1 MCHRNV
7 YTQEC
12 VQGSIKDFEFGG
24 LHKVLSGR
32 VLGGGMG
39 VGCWSGGWSGGMAP
53 QENLG
58 FRSSDS
64 RLTLMESER

>member
-12 VQGSIKDFEFGG
+12 AQGSIKDFEFGG

-32 VLGGGMG
+32 VLGGGGDGGRVLVWGLVWGNGSSRKLG
-39 VGCWSGGWSGGMAP
+39 V
-53 QENLG
+53 
-58 FRSSDS
+58 
-64 RLTLMESER
+64 

>member
-12 VQGSIKDFEFGG
+12 AQGSIKDFEFGG

-32 VLGGGMG
+32 VLGGGGWGSG
-39 VGCWSGGWSGGMAP
+39 VG
-53 QENLG
+53 LG
-58 FRSSDS
+58 VGLGEWLLKKTWGLGPPIRG
-64 RLTLMESER
+64 

>member
-12 VQGSIKDFEFGG
+12 AQGSIKDFEFGG

-32 VLGGGMG
+32 VLGGGGGGGGG
-39 VGCWSGGWSGGMAP
+39 VGWGGGRGGWLLKKTWG
-53 QENLG
+53 LG
-58 FRSSDS
+58 PPIRG
-64 RLTLMESER
+64 

>member
-24 LHKVLSGR
+24 LHKVLSGGVAVWGLVWGNGSLRKLR
-32 VLGGGMG
+32 V
-39 VGCWSGGWSGGMAP
+39 
-53 QENLG
+53 
-58 FRSSDS
+58 
-64 RLTLMESER
+64 